1 VLKVHKVQGDHKV
14 LKVHKV
20 HKVHKV
26 GLDFREDPVQQEE
39 QVLKV
44 QIM

>member
-20 HKVHKV
+20 RKVHKV
-26 GLDFREDPVQQEE
+26 GLDLREDPVQQEE